1 MGTRFLRLRSYPFR
15 LFAVLFLAAFQAA
28 STSGDP
34 AIPPALQPWI
44 DWATWENPHR
54 NCPTPYS
61 DPKAHRCFWPGRLQL
76 TVDAAGGRF
85 EMEVTAFHATWI
97 PLPGSAEMWPQG
109 VADDGK
115 PLPVVEH
122 GGAPSVRIGTG
133 AHRITGRFAW
143 TALPQ
148 NLRVP
153 QAVGLLSLNLGGQ
166 PVETP
171 AWDPEGLLWFRR
183 EAGTEARE
191 KDFLSLKLAAA
202 LEDGI
207 PMWWQQEIELT
218 VSGRS
223 REEDLGVLLP
233 EGWKLASVEGPLP
246 VAVDSAGRFKVQARP
261 GKWILAAH
269 AFRLDNPKALRFAEK
284 PSGAPEQFVA
294 FRSKPDFRVLELVGA
309 PSVDVSQV
317 AFPDRWRQLP
327 VYRWDLGSPLQLG
340 ERLRGMGDQKPGGL
354 AIVRELWLDEDG
366 RGLTFRDQLTG
377 KMQQVWRL
385 DAAEGQ
391 ELGSVESGGQGLLV
405 TFNPVDRTPG
415 VELRSRE
422 LDIKASGRMGPPESL
437 SASGWKADAESVDVT
452 LHLPPGWRLFALFG
466 ADWVQGD
473 WLTAWTLL
481 DLFLLLVFALAV
493 HRLRGWKAAVLAFLA
508 FGLAYHEPRA
518 PKFLWLLLLVPMA
531 LMDVLAEGR
540 ARRFAQA
547 GFALAFG
554 ALLFALLPFIGRQ
567 AELALYPQLE
577 VDQAFQFRTTL
588 AEMGQQMQV
597 TSQRPMTKLMVRYGV
612 VKEGAAP
619 PPASNAAA
627 EDFQANRL
635 QSMNLQYDSKARIQ
649 TGPGI
654 PEWEWRAV
662 RFGWRGPVAAG
673 QKVRPVLIPLG
684 LERLLTVL
692 RMTLLIAVAVVLV
705 RGRKTTTKP
714 KAPYEG
720 PSSGMASATGAAAA
734 LILFATA
741 FPEETQAAETNAAA
755 ARGDATFPDE
765 SLLRTLRDRLSEPS
779 DAFPNAA
786 SIPSAVLRLADRKV
800 TLEAEV
806 HAAVRTAVPLP
817 GRLPTWSP
825 VSVVVDGQPAATL
838 RRDDG
843 YLWVVLD
850 AGVHKVRVEGSL
862 AGVGEW
868 QWTYRLRPR
877 HVRIEAPGWTQAG
890 VRPDGVP
897 EPQVF
902 LAPERK
908 AVGDQARYEQQEL
921 DSVVQVDRTL
931 EIGLQWQVRTEVR
944 RLSGTG
950 RAVSLR
956 IPLLPGE
963 NVLSAGRIAAAG
975 FVEVRLGAQE
985 TVATWESSLA
995 ITNTL
1000 PLASRASDTWVERWR
1015 LVASPVWNVT
1025 LAGLPPVF
1033 EAGNAELIP
1042 VWQPWPGESVTLS
1055 LRRPEAI
1062 PGNTVTIHRIQHS
1075 VSLGQ
1080 RQRTSELELGVRS
1093 SLGEDFL
1100 LELPTAA
1107 EITRLTQDGKEIPVR
1122 RDAGRLIIPLH
1133 PGVQAL
1139 GVSWREAQAL
1149 TFRAHAPVVRL
1160 PAESANVLTRID
1172 LGADRWILWTDGPR
1186 RGPAVR
1192 FWGILLSS
1200 LMAAAAL
1207 GRIPKSPLRTAEWM
1221 LLVIGL
1227 TQTHLAA
1234 GAAVVAWFFLL
1245 RWRSGP
1251 SFQALPS
1258 LAYNAL
1264 QLLLVAL
1271 TVAVLVIL
1279 VVVVGEGLLGS
1290 PKMFLRGNGSYGT
1303 HLEWFQPRSGNV
1315 LPECSAVSVSIW
1327 WYRFLMLLWALWL
1340 ASGLLR
1346 WLASGWKAFAEGG
1359 LFRSF
1364 PVRAPRQEAVVPT
1377 AAPTQTPGPTPPPV
1391 PGASGAGEGSK
1402 R

>member
-1 MGTRFLRLRSYPFR
+1 MSTRLPRLWSSTLPLLVGLVLAFLRPTP
-15 LFAVLFLAAFQAA
+15 VLA
-28 STSGDP
+28 DP
-34 AIPPALQPWI
+34 EVPPALRPWI

-76 TVDAAGGRF
+76 TVDTTGGRF
-85 EMEVTAFHATWI
+85 EMEVTAFHATWV
-97 PLPGSAEMWPQG
+97 PLPGGPEMWPQG
-109 VADDGK
+109 VAAEGK
-115 PLPVVEH
+115 ALPVVEH
-122 GGAPSVRIGTG
+122 QGAPAVRIEAGT
-133 AHRITGRFAW
+133 HRLTGRFGW

-153 QAVGLLSLNLGGQ
+153 QSVGLLALNLSGQ

-191 KDFLSLKLAAA
+191 KDFLSLKLAAS

-246 VAVDSAGRFKVQARP
+246 VAVDAAGRFKVQARP
-261 GKWILAAH
+261 GKWILLAH
-269 AFRLDNPKALRFAEK
+269 AFRLDNPKTLRFAEK
-284 PSGAPEQFVA
+284 PSGASEQFVA

-309 PSVDVSQV
+309 PSVDVSQI

-327 VYRWDLGSPLQLG
+327 VYRWDLGNPLQLG
-340 ERLRGMGDQKPGGL
+340 ERLRGMGDQKPAGL
-354 AIVRELWLDEDG
+354 AVVRELWLDEDG

-405 TFNPVDRTPG
+405 TYNPVDRTPG

-422 LDIKASGRMGPPESL
+422 LDIKASGRMGPPERL

-493 HRLRGWKAAVLAFLA
+493 HRLRGWRAALLAFLA
-508 FGLAYHEPRA
+508 FGIAYHEPRA
-518 PKFLWLLLLVPMA
+518 PKYLWLVLLVPMA
-531 LMDVLAEGR
+531 LMDVLGEGR
-540 ARRFAQA
+540 ARRFSQA

-554 ALLFALLPFIGRQ
+554 ALLFALLPFLARQ

-577 VDQAFQFRTTL
+577 VDQGFQFRTPL
-588 AEMGQQMQV
+588 VEMGQQIQV
-597 TSQRPMTKLMVRYGV
+597 TSQRPTKELMMRYGV
-612 VKEGAAP
+612 AKEGAAP

-692 RMTLLIAVAVVLV
+692 RIALLIAIATVLV
-705 RGRKTTTKP
+705 RGRRRSTHTP
-714 KAPYEG
+714 SAP
-720 PSSGMASATGAAAA
+720 PSSSPAARAA
-734 LILFATA
+734 LATMLA
-741 FPEETQAAETNAAA
+741 WVAIGSPRMEAAETNVAPHGTAGA
-755 ARGDATFPDE
+755 FPDE
-765 SLLRTLRDRLSEPS
+765 PMLRTLRDRMSQPS

-786 SIPSAVLRLADRKV
+786 SIPSVVLRIADRRVKM
-800 TLEAEV
+800 EAEI
-806 HAAVRTAVPLP
+806 HAAVATAVPLP

-825 VSVVVDGQPAATL
+825 VSVNVDGQSSTAL

-843 YLWVVLD
+843 YLWVVLTP
-850 AGVHKVRVEGSL
+850 GVHQVRVEGSL
-862 AGVGEW
+862 AGIGEW

-908 AVGDQARYEQQEL
+908 STGEQARYEQQNL
-921 DSVVQVDRTL
+921 DAVVQVDRTL

-944 RLSGTG
+944 RLSKAG

-963 NVLSAGRIAAAG
+963 NVLTAGRTALDG
-975 FVEVRLGAQE
+975 FVEVRLGAQD
-985 TVATWESSLA
+985 TVVAWESSLA
-995 ITNTL
+995 ITNIL
-1000 PLASRASDTWVERWR
+1000 PLSSRAADTWVERWR
-1015 LVASPVWNVT
+1015 LVASPVWNIA

-1055 LRRPEAI
+1055 LQRPEAI
-1062 PGNTVTIHRIQHS
+1062 PGNTVTIHRVQHS
-1075 VSLGQ
+1075 ASLGQ

-1100 LELPTAA
+1100 LELPAAA
-1107 EITRLTQDGKEIPVR
+1107 EITRLTQDGREIPVR

-1133 PGVQAL
+1133 PGIQAL

-1160 PAESANVLTRID
+1160 PAESANVLTRLD

-1192 FWGILLSS
+1192 FWGILLTS

-1207 GRIPKSPLRTAEWM
+1207 GRVPKSPLRTAEWM

-1234 GAAVVAWFFLL
+1234 GAAVVGWFFLL

-1251 SFQALPS
+1251 SFQSLPT

-1264 QLLLVAL
+1264 QVLLVGL

-1303 HLEWFQPRSGNV
+1303 HLEWFQPRSGNL

-1346 WLASGWKAFAEGG
+1346 WLASGWKAFASGG
-1359 LFRSF
+1359 LLRSF
-1364 PVRAPRQEAVVPT
+1364 EVRAPRKEAVAP
-1377 AAPTQTPGPTPPPV
+1377 AAAGDGGAAGPTPPPV
-1391 PGASGAGEGSK
+1391 PGAGGGGEGLK